1 MSDVKNLSVLGNM
14 EDISRSLF
22 LLFITLFGVL
32 LPFGNAAQAQS
43 QVAVTTPS
51 RSAGIH
57 TPAPEREHRGVWM
70 ATVLNIDYPQNPTPS
85 AATLQADFNS
95 QLYRLR
101 QAGINVIYLQ
111 VRPAGDAIYPSA
123 LAPWSAYISGQ
134 QGKAPV
140 SNFDPLAY
148 AIKTAHAQGIEV
160 HAWVNPYR
168 AHMSTDIS
176 GLSPSHLYFRHPDW
190 VYNYNGR
197 MYLDPGLPEVRA
209 HLGRVIDELLAKYDL
224 NGIHFD
230 DYFYPYPAPG
240 ELVPDSLSYAR
251 YGGGSSLED
260 WRRNNVNTFV
270 TETYRRIKQA
280 KPWVQF
286 SISPYG
292 VWRNQEQDPIQG
304 SATRASVSSYDN
316 LYGDALGWAKAG
328 TVDYIIPQ
336 LYWSMEF
343 APASHRILADWWVRN
358 TPTGVGL
365 LVGHAAYKVGDDIDP
380 AWKDPNEIPRQIAL
394 ARQSPRVSGSV
405 FFSSKSLLQG
415 PYTIRKSLNSAY
427 KTPVLLPPRRTEVP
441 VRPVRVKTRKPQ
453 KTSTGNSIRWEVDN
467 DLTVEELPYYYA
479 VYRSAEKNGPW
490 QLIHRS
496 PYGQQ
501 CHRYYFIDAF
511 PLPETKFRY
520 RVVPIDRFHR
530 EMVENV
536 LAK

>member
-1 MSDVKNLSVLGNM
+1 M
-14 EDISRSLF
+14 EDTLRKLSL
-22 LLFITLFGVL
+22 LLIPL
-32 LPFGNAAQAQS
+32 LCTCGPANLPGQT
-43 QVAVTTPS
+43 AVTTSNS
-51 RSAGIH
+51 RAEIQH
-57 TPAPEREHRGVWM
+57 EEPKREHRGVWM

-123 LAPWSAYISGQ
+123 LAPWSAYISGE

-148 AIKTAHAQGIEV
+148 AIKTANAQGIEV

-168 AHMSTDIS
+168 AHMSTDVS
-176 GLSPSHLYFRHPDW
+176 TLHPSHLYFRHPNW
-190 VYNYNGR
+190 TYNYNGR

-209 HLGRVIDELLAKYDL
+209 HLGYVIDELLVKYDL
-224 NGIHFD
+224 QGIHFD

-240 ELVPDSLSYAR
+240 ELVPDSLTHAR
-251 YGGGSSLED
+251 YGAGQSLQD
-260 WRRNNVNTFV
+260 WRRDNVNTFV
-270 TETYRRIKQA
+270 TETYRRIKAA

-286 SISPYG
+286 SISPFG
-292 VWRNQEQDPIQG
+292 VWRNQEQDPVRG
-304 SATRASVSSYDN
+304 SATRASVSSYDD
-316 LYGDALGWAKAG
+316 LYGDALGWAQAG

-343 APASHRILADWWVRN
+343 APASHRVLANWWVKN
-358 TPTGVGL
+358 TPPEVGL
-365 LVGHAAYKVGDDIDP
+365 LVGHAAYKVGDNIDP
-380 AWKDPNEIPRQIAL
+380 AWKDPHEIPRQIAL
-394 ARQSPRVSGSV
+394 SRQLPRVGGSV

-415 PYTIRKSLNSAY
+415 PYTIRQSLNGAY
-427 KTPVLLPPRRTEVP
+427 QSPVLLPPRRTTTP
-441 VRPVRVKTRKPQ
+441 VQPVRVKTRKPQ
-453 KTSTGNSIRWEVDN
+453 KTDSGNRVSWEVDKK
-467 DLTVEELPYYYA
+467 LPAEKLPYYYA
-479 VYRSAEKNGPW
+479 IYRSANKHGPW
-490 QLIHRS
+490 KLIHRT

-501 CHRYYFIDAF
+501 CHQYYFLDAF
-511 PLPETKFRY
+511 PIPETKFRY

-530 EMVENV
+530 EMEEEV

>member
-1 MSDVKNLSVLGNM
+1 M
-14 EDISRSLF
+14 EDILRNLPFLF
-22 LLFITLFGVL
+22 LILFCTCGRAQMHGQTRN
-32 LPFGNAAQAQS
+32 LPQATNA
-43 QVAVTTPS
+43 
-51 RSAGIH
+51 RIH
-57 TPAPEREHRGVWM
+57 TPEPAREHRGVWM

-123 LAPWSAYISGQ
+123 LAPWSAYISGE

-148 AIKTAHAQGIEV
+148 AIKAANAQGIEV

-168 AHMSTDIS
+168 VHMSTDIS
-176 GLSPSHLYFRHPDW
+176 TLSPRNLYFRHPNW
-190 VYNYNGR
+190 VYTYNGR

-209 HLGRVIDELLAKYDL
+209 YLGRVIDELIVKYDL

-251 YGGGSSLED
+251 YGAGKMLED
-260 WRRNNVNTFV
+260 WRRDNVNTFV
-270 TETYRRIKQA
+270 SESYRRIKAA

-292 VWRNQEQDPIQG
+292 VWRNQEQDPIKG
-304 SATRASVSSYDN
+304 SATRASVSSYDD

-328 TVDYIIPQ
+328 IVDYIIPQ

-343 APASHRILADWWVRN
+343 APASHRVLADWWAKN
-358 TPTGVGL
+358 TPAEVGL

-394 ARQSPRVSGSV
+394 ARQLPRVSGSV

-415 PYTIRKSLNSAY
+415 PYTIRKSLNGAY
-427 KTPVLLPPRRTEVP
+427 QTPVLLPPRRTQTP
-441 VRPVRVKTRKPQ
+441 VQPVRVKTRKPRM
-453 KTSTGNSIRWEVDN
+453 TDSGNRVSWEVSAN
-467 DLTVEELPYYYA
+467 LTEEELPHYYA
-479 VYRSAEKNGPW
+479 IYRSVEKNGPW
-490 QLIHRS
+490 QLVHRT
-496 PYGQQ
+496 PYGQRCYQ
-501 CHRYYFIDAF
+501 HYFLDAF
-511 PLPETKFRY
+511 PIPGTKFFY
-520 RVVPIDRFHR
+520 RVVPIDRYHR
-530 EMVENV
+530 EMVEQV
-536 LAK
+536 LAR